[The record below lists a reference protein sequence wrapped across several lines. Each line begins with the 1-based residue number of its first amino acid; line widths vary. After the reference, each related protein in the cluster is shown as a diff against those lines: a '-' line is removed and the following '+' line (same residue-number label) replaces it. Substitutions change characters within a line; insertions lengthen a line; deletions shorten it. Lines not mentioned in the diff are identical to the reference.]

1 METKSVSLGQKI
13 KRYRLVNDIRQE
25 DMAEKL
31 NVSRATL
38 INYEKG
44 HTTINIDVLNR
55 LRMHYPDFEKES
67 SGTNKP
73 KIIVDNTI
81 DFRVLFDILSNK
93 KKYIFFI
100 TVIFAIIGTGSS
112 FLLKKQYSAE
122 ITLYPAK
129 KDISQGFG
137 QFQSLA
143 ANLGMNTQ
151 NNDQNFNISDVV
163 KSRLIANKMV
173 NYQWKTISGQS
184 IDLITLW
191 ELNKPPW
198 YNFSSNNKT
207 NALIIIEKAI
217 KKFNNHVQVSEDRI
231 SGLIKIT
238 TTLQDP
244 VIAANV
250 ANFIGN
256 EVELYIQKE
265 NSAQST
271 KEKLFISERL
281 SIVKKELEAS
291 ELELKEFKE
300 RNRGFEDSPEL
311 FMNYSQL
318 FREVEGKKEV
328 YLTLQQQLELARIE
342 EVKQSPILHILD
354 NAVPPI
360 KKSYP
365 NRFIFLI
372 FSFLIGLIYSSL
384 ATIFRY

>member
-31 NVSRATL
+31 DVSRATL

-55 LRMHYPDFEKES
+55 LRTHYSDFEKES
-67 SGTNKP
+67 SETSKP
-73 KIIVDNTI
+73 KIIIDNTI
-81 DFRVLFDILSNK
+81 DFRVLINILSNK

-100 TVIFAIIGTGSS
+100 TIIFAIVGTGSS

-173 NYQWKTISGQS
+173 NYQWKTIRGQS
-184 IDLITLW
+184 VDLITLW
-191 ELNKPPW
+191 ELNKNPW
-198 YNFSSNNKT
+198 YNFRSNNKT
-207 NALIIIEKAI
+207 NPLVIIERAI

-244 VIAANV
+244 DIAANV

-271 KEKLFISERL
+271 KEKLFISDRL
-281 SIVKKELEAS
+281 SIVKKELEES

-300 RNRGFEDSPEL
+300 RNRGFEESPEL
-311 FMNYSQL
+311 FMTYSQL

-354 NAVPPI
+354 IAVPPI

-365 NRFIFLI
+365 NRGIFLI
-372 FSFLIGLIYSSL
+372 ISFLAGLIYSSL
-384 ATIFRY
+384 ATIIRY